1 MIGASV
7 SVSNHYAV
15 AYGCLVNRW
24 GQIVDLRSTV
34 SCTSSL
40 DRSSSHMVVLFA
52 GGLFSGCWRG
62 CWFVYMQQV
71 PRVSASDWMLS
82 LSVTFIV

>member
-62 CWFVYMQQV
+62 CLYTCSRCQEFRLRIGCS
-71 PRVSASDWMLS
+71 PCL
-82 LSVTFIV
+82 